1 MPKGWTVE
9 VAVQNPGRWGN
20 NVLSLRLFDVAIE
33 DRAAA
38 LDAVRHHAAVSSV
51 VRILEQTPHL
61 RGLSRAG
68 YDLALQRSLPILSE
82 LQRRIAAI
90 EKHFGIEKKIA
101 A

>member
-20 NVLSLRLFDVAIE
+20 NVLSLQLFDVAIE

-61 RGLSRAG
+61 RGLSPGRVRSRAATLVT
-68 YDLALQRSLPILSE
+68 DS
-82 LQRRIAAI
+82 
-90 EKHFGIEKKIA
+90 K
-101 A
+101 